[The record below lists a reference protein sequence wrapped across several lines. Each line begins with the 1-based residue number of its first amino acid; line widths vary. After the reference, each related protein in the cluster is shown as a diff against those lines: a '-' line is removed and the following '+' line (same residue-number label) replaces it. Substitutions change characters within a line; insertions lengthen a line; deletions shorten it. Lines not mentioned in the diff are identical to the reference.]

1 MSQQDQQPGTQAR
14 ELVDWEDAAQIAG
27 RLASP
32 GPVASRHE
40 LEALVASLRGAAARA
55 VDPVLE
61 ITRMTA
67 ADGRDLSAT
76 GLSGVLVLDRP
87 GWARASARSMQSM
100 TAGALRLP
108 TRTVPLAAELVA
120 SAEVGATLALLST
133 KILGQ
138 FDPFGPAD
146 GNLLLVAPNVLQTE
160 RDLRV
165 RPEDFRLWVCLHEQT
180 HALQTAAAP
189 WIADHLRAKTQ
200 TLLADLS
207 TSTSDLR
214 QAPARLLGAARAVV
228 SAVRGTTGPDG
239 QTLSL
244 VDGVL
249 TPTQRQALD
258 EVGAVMALL
267 EGHADVAMDAV
278 GSSVV
283 PTVRSIRRKF
293 SARRSAGG
301 TSTPDRVLR
310 RLLGMDA
317 KMAQYRDG
325 AAFVRGVTRVVG
337 TDGVNA
343 VWSGPDALPSPRE
356 IADPVAWVRR
366 VHG

>member
-32 GPVASRHE
+32 GPVASRDE

-108 TRTVPLAAELVA
+108 TRSVPLAAELVA

-228 SAVRGTTGPDG
+228 SAVRGATGPDG

-356 IADPVAWVRR
+356 IADPIAWVRR